1 MNKDNIETVFL
12 TVGTSEQKLM
22 SEKLIDEISR
32 RYSLD
37 INVVC
42 DGDYGS
48 RIGSGGALLN
58 VIEKNYDHGRKLL
71 VINSGGMSKRS
82 INYSVRGKIFANLM
96 YEGNTVSLLELLVKN
111 AKRVLDKITQGVIV
125 CCSDI
130 LVNTENIENTFENNA
145 GLCVK
150 TDFETGSRHGVML
163 CDDENIMQEYPHKIN
178 KEDLEKKCKE
188 YNCNCALVD
197 TGFIYFNDGLSY
209 ALKKTAEEKNII
221 KVLSENK
228 IDLNLYPEIIAL
240 LAEKINKDEFLFSS
254 LQNDAHLAIRKILF
268 DVISPFSLEVRVLE
282 KQKFV
287 HMGTLK
293 ESLDNIIEISGE
305 RDSYL
310 KLNSFV
316 PCDCVVGENTVLD
329 NVILESGCKIG
340 SGCIVSDISLDKNT
354 VIGDN
359 KALCGIKLCDG
370 SFVSVMCDINENP
383 KEKINGTEIWNIP
396 RFYKG
401 STYAE
406 SLMKLLSSS
415 DEEKISLEDCTR
427 NADASYYLT
436 RVKYIGDMISY
447 KTNPEYIKL
456 REKIISNFFE
466 NKNKLSRLESKKNKV
481 LINLPVRVNLS
492 GTWTDAM
499 PYCTDNGGEVV
510 NIAVNVDGEKP
521 IWVELEKLDEKVIEF
536 RSENSEEVFEFKKT
550 TDDLSDFNLHR
561 AVLQTIGI
569 DENTVIENGFRLTT
583 KVLSIDKGSGL
594 GTSSILLSGCF
605 KAFNEM
611 FCLGFDEDEILRMV
625 FVAEQIMKTGGG
637 WQDQAGGIF
646 PGVKVTSSSAGPEQK
661 LTVKEITVTEK
672 FKIFFSEKV
681 ILVPTGQRHFGRFIV
696 GDVVNRY
703 LEKNEESLYGHKKIK
718 ELNFS
723 VIKSIEENDSEGFI
737 NCLNEHFRLLRKISP
752 EITNEKIDELVKK
765 LLENCADAVSICGA
779 GGGGY
784 LLAVL
789 KEDVTAEKVQQF
801 IENNFEA
808 IGGKVKRLDI
818 SY

>member
-1 MNKDNIETVFL
+1 MKKNSTESVFL
-12 TVGTSEQKLM
+12 TVGTSQQKMM
-22 SEKLIDEISR
+22 SEKLISGKKERYGADVHVVSDED
-32 RYSLD
+32 LG
-37 INVVC
+37 C
-42 DGDYGS
+42 
-48 RIGSGGALLN
+48 RIGSGGALIN
-58 VIEKNYDHGRKLL
+58 IIGKNYKPGSKLL

-82 INYSVRGKIFANLM
+82 INYAVRGKSFANVLIDGKSM
-96 YEGNTVSLLELLVKN
+96 SFFELLIIN
-111 AKRVLDKITQGVIV
+111 AKRILDKIPSGVIV

-130 LVNTENIENTFENNA
+130 LAETENLQVDFCNNA
-145 GLCVK
+145 GLCVR
-150 TDFETGSRHGVML
+150 TDYKTGSRHGVMFCNEKKIL
-163 CDDENIMQEYPHKIN
+163 QEYPHKIS
-178 KEDLEKKCKE
+178 EDELKKKSEE
-188 YNCNCALVD
+188 YNQDGVFVD
-197 TGFIYFNDGLSY
+197 TGFIYFNDEISL
-209 ALKKTAEEKNII
+209 ALKKAENEKNIVD
-221 KVLSENK
+221 KLVENK

-240 LAEKINKDEFLFSS
+240 LAEKIDKDEFLFSS
-254 LQNDAHLAIRKILF
+254 LQNEGHLKIREILF
-268 DVISPFSLEVRVLE
+268 ETISSFSLDVVVLE
-282 KQKFV
+282 GQTFR
-287 HMGTLK
+287 HMGSLK
-293 ESLDNIIEISGE
+293 ESLDNIIELSGE

-316 PCDCVVGENTVLD
+316 SCDCVVGKNTVLD

-354 VIGDN
+354 VIEDN
-359 KALCGIKLCDG
+359 KAVCGIKLSDG
-370 SFVSVMCDINENP
+370 SFVAIICDINENP

-401 STYAE
+401 RTYTE
-406 SLMKLLSSS
+406 SLLKFRLSS
-415 DEEKISLEDCTR
+415 DEEKISLEACTR

-436 RVKYIGDMISY
+436 RVKYIGDMISH
-447 KTNPEYIKL
+447 KSNPEYIKL
-456 REKIISNFFE
+456 REEIISKFFE
-466 NKNKLSRLESKKNKV
+466 NKNKRLCLESKKDKV
-481 LINLPVRVNLS
+481 VINLPVRVNLS

-510 NIAVNVDGEKP
+510 NAAVNVDGDKP
-521 IWVELEKLDEKVIEF
+521 IWVELEKLDEKVIQF
-536 RSENSEEVFEFKKT
+536 CSENSEEIFEFDKT

-594 GTSSILLSGCF
+594 GTSSILLAGCF

-611 FCLGFDEDEILRMV
+611 FFMGFDEDEILRMV

-672 FKIFFSEKV
+672 FKKFFSEKV
-681 ILVPTGQRHFGRFIV
+681 VLVPTGQRHFGRFIV

-703 LEKNEESLYGHKKIK
+703 LEKNEESLYGYKKIK

-723 VIKSIEENDSEGFI
+723 VIKSIEENNSESFI

-752 EITNEKIDELVKK
+752 EITNEKIDELIQK

-784 LLAVL
+784 LLVVL

-801 IENNFEA
+801 IESNFEA